1 MMNIFYPFIDDEKL
15 TPEILK
21 EFSDLEKSI
30 QKLEKKQPEERLMLL
45 KFELK
50 NTEDSVKIKSNELE
64 AAKAVAYEPLEF
76 FYILC
81 FFLKLHCS

>member
-1 MMNIFYPFIDDEKL
+1 M

-21 EFSDLEKSI
+21 EFSELEKSI
-30 QKLEKKQPEERLMLL
+30 QKLERKQPEERLMLL

-64 AAKAVAYEPLEF
+64 AAKAVAYVTF
-76 FYILC
+76 KI
-81 FFLKLHCS
+81 